1 MTVAELTKPR
11 AKAQRPWT
19 YDEMLAE
26 LPETN
31 LPTEL
36 WDGELVMSPTPNPSH
51 QTIVLGFVRLL
62 QDFVASRKAGTVF
75 ISPLD
80 VVLSPHRVVQPDLFF
95 ISNSNS
101 DIIQNYIRGVPDLA
115 VEVIS
120 QGSWKRDRVEKKALY
135 EQVGVAEYWIV
146 DPESRSIEVFALWKG
161 VYQLHSRAAE
171 SETAK
176 SKLLAGFKISFSQ
189 LVV

>member
-51 QTIVLGFVRLL
+51 QTIVLGFARLL

-95 ISNSNS
+95 ISTGRSWIVS
-101 DIIQNYIRGVPDLA
+101 DKVRGAPDL
-115 VEVIS
+115 VIEVLSPNPRI
-120 QGSWKRDRVEKKALY
+120 GRTEERV
-135 EQVGVAEYWIV
+135 QWFAEYGVRECWLLDQQSVSMAVLQFANQRVMMRTVFDRRSPIV
-146 DPESRSIEVFALWKG
+146 SGVLPEFGSSV
-161 VYQLHSRAAE
+161 
-171 SETAK
+171 SEM
-176 SKLLAGFKISFSQ
+176 LR
-189 LVV
+189 